1 MERLREHEPGDVVKL
16 KILRDGKETMVD
28 VTLKASKAG

>member
-1 MERLREHEPGDVVKL
+1 VVKL

-28 VTLKASKAG
+28 VTLKASKSG

>member
-1 MERLREHEPGDVVKL
+1 VKL

-28 VTLKASKAG
+28 VTLKASKSG